1 MRLSFSRCLADLAD
15 EDERIVLLTAD
26 LGFMALDEFIDRHK
40 QRFFNVGVAEQN
52 MVGMATGLA
61 EAGFLPFVYS
71 IVPFAVLRPYEFIR
85 NGPVLHKLPV
95 RVVGVGAGVEY
106 GTNGLTHYGLEDLA
120 VTRVQPGM
128 TVLAPADFKQAQAV
142 LRATWALPGP
152 IYYRLGKDD
161 KREVPG
167 LDGRFTWDGVEVLG
181 DGPDAVLLTTSSI
194 AFSAVEA
201 ADKLAGQGIAV
212 TVGVVAQISPPPSSE
227 LVRLLSRFPLVVTL
241 ENHYS
246 CGALGSMVA
255 ELIAEQGLRC
265 RLIRRGIDFKLDG
278 RSGSTAF
285 LHEAYGLS
293 PERLAKDVGT
303 ALSGLRA

>member
-1 MRLSFSRCLADLAD
+1 MRLSFARCLAELAD
-15 EDERIVLLTAD
+15 QDERIVLLTAD
-26 LGFMALDEFIDRHK
+26 LGFMALDEFISRHK
-40 QRFFNVGVAEQN
+40 DRFFNVGVAEQN

-61 EAGFLPFVYS
+61 ESGFLPFVYS

-85 NGPVLHKLPV
+85 NGPVLHQLPV

-128 TVLAPADFKQAQAV
+128 TVLAPADHRQTREV
-142 LRATWALPGP
+142 LLATWDRPGP

-167 LDGRFTWDGVEVLG
+167 LDGRFAWDRVETLRE
-181 DGPDAVLLTTSSI
+181 GPDALLLTTSSI
-194 AFSAVEA
+194 AAEAVEA
-201 ADKLAGQGIAV
+201 ADRLAAGGINV
-212 TVGVVAQISPPPSSE
+212 TLGVVAQLSPPPRAD
-227 LVRLLSRFPLVVTL
+227 LLRLLSGFPWVLTL

-255 ELIAEQGLRC
+255 EIMAEEGLRG
-265 RLIRRGIDFKLDG
+265 RLLRRGIDFRLDG

-285 LHEAYGLS
+285 LHDSYGLS
-293 PERLAKDVGT
+293 PERIAKDVSA
-303 ALSGLRA
+303 ALSGTHA